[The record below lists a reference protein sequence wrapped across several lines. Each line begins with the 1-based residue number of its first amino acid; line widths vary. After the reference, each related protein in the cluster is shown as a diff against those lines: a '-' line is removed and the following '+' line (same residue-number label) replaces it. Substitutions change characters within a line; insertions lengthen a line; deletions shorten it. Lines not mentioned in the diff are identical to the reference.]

1 MCLIIKLPIHK
12 NNIPV
17 NFGIVNYRTACIV
30 RLSHWA
36 TPSKPLGYPKQATG
50 LSQATHK
57 QTLQFS
63 IYTVKGY
70 CCAIVSVSNK
80 HSNSVFI
87 LLRGTAVLQ
96 SQSQTNTP
104 ILYLYC

>member
-36 TPSKPLGYPKQATG
+36 TPST
-50 LSQATHK
+50 
-57 QTLQFS
+57 
-63 IYTVKGY
+63 
-70 CCAIVSVSNK
+70 NK

-87 LLRGTAVLQ
+87 LLRGTAVL
-96 SQSQTNTP
+96 
-104 ILYLYC
+104 